1 MEIYDLREVVN
12 ISAMEDHEGEDEFQ
26 HAGVTAQSCISAPSQ
41 RVLESP
47 AHFEC
52 RYLSTHRLRGNSN
65 HGWVEVVY
73 GEVMHIHVN
82 DALLTAEGKMD
93 LPKIDPLALLGYYD
107 YTSVTEVFEMQIPS
121 GKETTHQSLEGKSSI
136 KT

>member
-1 MEIYDLREVVN
+1 N
-12 ISAMEDHEGEDEFQ
+12 ISAMEVPEGEDEFQ
-26 HAGVTAQSCISAPSQ
+26 HAGVTAQSCISAPGP

-82 DALLTAEGKMD
+82 DAFLTAEGKMD
-93 LPKIDPLALLGYYD
+93 IPKIRPLARLGYYD
-107 YTSVTEVFEMQIPS
+107 YTSVTEVFEMQIPG
-121 GKETTHQSLEGKSSI
+121 GKEATHQGLEGKSSL